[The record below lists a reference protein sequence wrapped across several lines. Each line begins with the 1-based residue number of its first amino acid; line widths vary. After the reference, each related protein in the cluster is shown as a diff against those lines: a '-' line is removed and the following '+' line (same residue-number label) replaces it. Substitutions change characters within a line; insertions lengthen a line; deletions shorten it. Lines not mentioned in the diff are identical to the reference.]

1 MNIFS
6 NITGVPERTI
16 HIYTGAAGMDI
27 ISHSF
32 AVRNSIDYAEFL
44 RDTGKIST
52 EKKNNIINMLESA
65 DKENFE
71 IAILALEQLAK

>member
-16 HIYTGAAGMDI
+16 HMYTGAGGMDM

-52 EKKNNIINMLESA
+52 EEKNNIINMLESE

-71 IAILALEQLAK
+71 IAVLALEQLGK